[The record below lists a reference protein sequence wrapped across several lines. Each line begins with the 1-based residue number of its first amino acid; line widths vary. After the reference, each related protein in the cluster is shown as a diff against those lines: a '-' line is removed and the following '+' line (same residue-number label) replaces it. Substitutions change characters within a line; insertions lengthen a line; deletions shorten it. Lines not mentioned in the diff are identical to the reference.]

1 MNEKNQQNQI
11 INQNKFDRSLSISVL
26 ATPAQLNND
35 GDIFGGW
42 LLSQMDLA
50 GIIHCKKYQPAKFVT
65 VAIDKMK
72 FKRHVSIGDLVKIYT
87 KIEKIGN
94 SSITINISAYV
105 DRLNGEEETE
115 VTEGIFTFVKINDN
129 RIPSRI

>member
-1 MNEKNQQNQI
+1 MNNKN
-11 INQNKFDRSLSISVL
+11 LSISVL
-26 ATPAQLNND
+26 ATPAHLNND

-50 GIIHCKKYQPAKFVT
+50 GIIQCKKYQPAKYVT

-87 KIEKIGN
+87 KIVKIGN
-94 SSITINISAYV
+94 TSITINISANV
-105 DRLNGEEETE
+105 DRLNGDPETE
-115 VTEGIFTFVKINDN
+115 VTEGIFTFVKVDEN
-129 RIPSRI
+129 RIPAKI